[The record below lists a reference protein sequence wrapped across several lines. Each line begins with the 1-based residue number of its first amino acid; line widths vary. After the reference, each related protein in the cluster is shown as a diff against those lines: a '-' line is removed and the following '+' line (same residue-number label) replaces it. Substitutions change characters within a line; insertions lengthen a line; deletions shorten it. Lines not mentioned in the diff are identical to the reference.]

1 MSHLNRRTFIK
12 NSALA
17 AAVAGLSAQTYAQ
30 SAGANGDL
38 RVAVVGFRSRGNE
51 HIKEL
56 KKIKGVRIVA
66 LCDVDS
72 NVVAKG
78 LKENPGAKGYT
89 DMRKMLEDK
98 DIDAVS
104 IASPNHLHAI
114 QGIWSLQAGKHLYI
128 EKPLSHNIFEGQQL
142 VAASNHFSKL
152 VVQAGTQSRS
162 GAGIRAAIKDVHA
175 GKYGKVKVSRAICYK
190 RRKSIG
196 PAMKNAVSADID
208 YDLWNGPAD
217 IQESIRGNQT
227 DKVQETNST
236 GAVHYDWHW
245 FWNYGG
251 GDLCNQAIHEIDIA
265 RWFLN
270 THEVAPEVVSVG
282 GRFGYVD
289 CAETPNT
296 FISIHNYAAAP
307 LITEVYGLTS
317 DGKINGPM
325 NKFGPFSEINKDH
338 KEKKSAKSPE
348 IGIIVECENATIVVP
363 DYNSAQVYDKDGKF
377 VKTYGKTVDS
387 VDLTGGASGHHANW
401 VEGIRKGSSA
411 NIHAPVRECHLS
423 TALVH
428 SANIS
433 FRLGAKKSAGEIKE
447 ALKASSGLSEAFGR
461 MAEHLGRNGV
471 NLDEAKA
478 TLGAPLTQDTKTE
491 LFTGANAE
499 AANRDL
505 VAKRTGRKGFEIPTT
520 F

>member
-1 MSHLNRRTFIK
+1 VL
-12 NSALA
+12 
-17 AAVAGLSAQTYAQ
+17 
-30 SAGANGDL
+30 
-38 RVAVVGFRSRGNE
+38 
-51 HIKEL
+51 
-56 KKIKGVRIVA
+56 
-66 LCDVDS
+66 
-72 NVVAKG
+72 AKG
-78 LKENPGAKGYT
+78 LKAIPGAKGYA
-89 DMRKMLEDK
+89 DIRKMLEDK

-104 IASPNHLHAI
+104 IASPNHLHSI
-114 QGIWSLQAGKHLYI
+114 QGIWTLQAGKHLFI

-142 VAASNHFSKL
+142 VAASQHFNKL
-152 VVQAGTQSRS
+152 IVQAGTQSRS
-162 GAGIRAAIKDVHA
+162 GAGIIAAVKDVHA

-196 PAMKNAVSADID
+196 PAKKNEIPSTID

-217 IQESIRGNQT
+217 IQESIRGNQS
-227 DKVQETNST
+227 DKNAETTSA

-265 RWFLN
+265 RWFLG

-317 DGKINGPM
+317 DGKMNGPM
-325 NKFGPFSEINKDH
+325 NKFGKF
-338 KEKKSAKSPE
+338 KKAPD
-348 IGIIVECENATIVVP
+348 IGIVVECENGTIVVP
-363 DYNSAQVYDKDGKF
+363 DYNSAQAYDTKGEQTKS
-377 VKTYGKTVDS
+377 YGKAVEQ

-401 VEGIRKGSSA
+401 VACIRKGSA
-411 NIHAPVRECHLS
+411 EGINAPVRECHLS

-433 FRLGAKKSAGEIKE
+433 FRLGAKKSPGEIAE
-447 ALKASSGLSEAFGR
+447 AVKANAGLAEAYGR
-461 MAEHLGRNGV
+461 MKDHLGVNGV
-471 NLDEAKA
+471 NLDESKA
-478 TLGAPLTQDTKTE
+478 VLGVPLTQDTKTE
-491 LFTGANAE
+491 LFTGANAD

-505 VAKRTGRKGFEIPTT
+505 VAKREGRTGFKIPTK

>member
-1 MSHLNRRTFIK
+1 MSQLNRRTFIK

-17 AAVAGLSAQTYAQ
+17 AAVAGISAQTYAQ
-30 SAGANGDL
+30 STGANGDL
-38 RVAVVGFRSRGNE
+38 RVAVVGFRSRGLE
-51 HIKEL
+51 HIREL

-72 NVVAKG
+72 KVVAKG
-78 LKENPGAKGYT
+78 LKDNPGAKGYT

-104 IASPNHLHAI
+104 IASPNHQHSI
-114 QGIWSLQAGKHLYI
+114 QGIWSLQAGKHLYV

-175 GKYGKVKVSRAICYK
+175 GKYGKVKLARAICYK

-196 PAMKNAVSADID
+196 PAQKNAIPSEID

-217 IQESIRGNQT
+217 IQESIRGNET
-227 DKVQETNST
+227 DKVNEAANQ
-236 GAVHYDWHW
+236 GPVHYDWHW

-270 THEVAPEVVSVG
+270 THEVSAEVVSVG

-296 FISIHNYAAAP
+296 FISIHNYADAP
-307 LITEVYGLTS
+307 LITEVYGLTA
-317 DGKINGPM
+317 DGKMNGPS
-325 NKFGPFSEINKDH
+325 NKFGQFSELNKGQ
-338 KEKKSAKSPE
+338 KTAKSPE

-377 VKTYGKTVDS
+377 VKTYGKTVDA

-401 VEGIRKGSSA
+401 VAGILKGS
-411 NIHAPVRECHLS
+411 NEGIHAPVRECHLS

-447 ALKASSGLSEAFGR
+447 AIKASSGLAEAFGR

-471 NLDEAKA
+471 NLDESKA

-491 LFTGANAE
+491 LFTGANAD

-505 VAKRTGRKGFEIPTT
+505 VAKRVGRKGFEIPTT

>member
-56 KKIKGVRIVA
+56 KRIKGVRIVA

-196 PAMKNAVSADID
+196 PAKKNAVSADID

-227 DKVQETNST
+227 DKVNETGSQ
-236 GAVHYDWHW
+236 GSVHYDWHW

-270 THEVAPEVVSVG
+270 THEVSPEVVSVG

-325 NKFGPFSEINKDH
+325 NKFGAFSEINKDH

-377 VKTYGKTVDS
+377 VKTYGKTVDA

-401 VEGIRKGSSA
+401 VAGIRKGSSEG
-411 NIHAPVRECHLS
+411 IHAPVRECHLS

-433 FRLGAKKSAGEIKE
+433 FRLGAKKSAGEIKD

>member
-1 MSHLNRRTFIK
+1 MLGLHPKSSLMSQLNRRTFIK
-12 NSALA
+12 NTAIA
-17 AAVAGLSAQTYAQ
+17 TAVAGLSARSFAQ
-30 SAGANGDL
+30 STGANGDL
-38 RVAVVGFRSRGNE
+38 RVAVVGFRSRGME

-56 KKIKGVRIVA
+56 QKIKGVRIVA
-66 LCDVDS
+66 LCDVDAT
-72 NVVAKG
+72 VVAKG
-78 LKENPGAKGYT
+78 LKAIPGAKGYS
-89 DMRKMLEDK
+89 DIRKMLEDK

-104 IASPNHLHAI
+104 IASPNHQHSI
-114 QGIWSLQAGKHLYI
+114 QGIWSLQAGKHLYV

-142 VAASNHFSKL
+142 VAASQHFDKL
-152 VVQAGTQSRS
+152 IVQAGTQSRS
-162 GAGIRAAIKDVHA
+162 GAGIIAAVKDVHA
-175 GKYGKVKVSRAICYK
+175 GKYGKVKVARAICYK

-196 PAMKNAVSADID
+196 PAKKNEIASSID

-217 IQESIRGNQT
+217 IQESIRGNQS
-227 DKVQETNST
+227 DKNSETTST

-265 RWFLN
+265 RWFLG
-270 THEVAPEVVSVG
+270 THEVAPEVISIG

-296 FISIHNYAAAP
+296 FLSIHNYANAP
-307 LITEVYGLTS
+307 LITEVRGLTA
-317 DGKINGPM
+317 DGKMGGPSD
-325 NKFGPFSEINKDH
+325 KFGKFK
-338 KEKKSAKSPE
+338 KSPE

-363 DYNSAQVYDKDGKF
+363 DYNSAQVYDAKGEQIKS
-377 VKTYGKTVDS
+377 YGKAVDQ

-401 VEGIRKGSSA
+401 VAGIRKGSSEG
-411 NIHAPVRECHLS
+411 IHAPVRECHLS

-433 FRLGAKKSAGEIKE
+433 FRLGAKKSPGEIAE
-447 ALKASSGLSEAFGR
+447 AVKANAGLAEAYGR
-461 MAEHLGRNGV
+461 MKEHLGVNGI
-471 NLDEAKA
+471 NLDESKA
-478 TLGAPLTQDTKTE
+478 ILGLPLTQDTKTE
-491 LFTGANAE
+491 LFTGANAD

-505 VAKRTGRKGFEIPTT
+505 VAKREGRAGFKIPTK

>member
-1 MSHLNRRTFIK
+1 MSQLNRRTFIK
-12 NSALA
+12 NTAIA
-17 AAVAGLSAQTYAQ
+17 TAVAGLSARSFAQ
-30 SAGANGDL
+30 STGANGDL
-38 RVAVVGFRSRGNE
+38 RVAVVGFRSRGME

-56 KKIKGVRIVA
+56 QKIKGVRIVA

-78 LKENPGAKGYT
+78 LKAIPGAKGYA
-89 DMRKMLEDK
+89 DIRKMLEDK

-104 IASPNHLHAI
+104 IASPNHQHSI

-142 VAASNHFSKL
+142 VAASEHFNKL
-152 VVQAGTQSRS
+152 IVQAGTQSRS
-162 GAGIRAAIKDVHA
+162 GAGIIAAVKDVHA
-175 GKYGKVKVSRAICYK
+175 GKYGKVKVARAICYK

-196 PAMKNAVSADID
+196 PAKKNEIPSTID

-217 IQESIRGNQT
+217 IQESIRGNQS
-227 DKVQETNST
+227 DKNAETTSA

-265 RWFLN
+265 RWFLG

-307 LITEVYGLTS
+307 LITEVYGLTA
-317 DGKINGPM
+317 DGKMNGPM
-325 NKFGPFSEINKDH
+325 NKFGKF
-338 KEKKSAKSPE
+338 KKAPD
-348 IGIIVECENATIVVP
+348 IGIVVECENGTIVVP
-363 DYNSAQVYDKDGKF
+363 DYNSAQAYDTKGEQIKS
-377 VKTYGKTVDS
+377 YGKAVEQ

-401 VEGIRKGSSA
+401 VACIRKGSSEG
-411 NIHAPVRECHLS
+411 IHAPVRECHLS

-433 FRLGAKKSAGEIKE
+433 FRLGAKKSSGEIAE
-447 ALKASSGLSEAFGR
+447 AVKANAGLAEAYGR
-461 MAEHLGRNGV
+461 MKDHLGVNGV
-471 NLDEAKA
+471 NLDETKA
-478 TLGAPLTQDTKTE
+478 VLGVPLTQDTKTE

-505 VAKRTGRKGFEIPTT
+505 VAKREGRAGFKIPTK

>member
-38 RVAVVGFRSRGNE
+38 RVAVVGFRSRGLN
-51 HIKEL
+51 HIEDL

-72 NVVAKG
+72 KVLAKG
-78 LKENPGAKGYT
+78 LKANPGAKGYT
-89 DMRKMLEDK
+89 DIRKMLEDK

-104 IASPNHLHAI
+104 IASPNHQHSI

-152 VVQAGTQSRS
+152 IVQAGTQSRS

-196 PAMKNAVSADID
+196 PATKNAIPSEID

-217 IQESIRGNQT
+217 IQESIRGNQS
-227 DKVQETNST
+227 DKVQETGSA

-270 THEVAPEVVSVG
+270 TQEVSPEVVSVG

-325 NKFGPFSEINKDH
+325 NKFGKF
-338 KEKKSAKSPE
+338 KKAPD
-348 IGIIVECENATIVVP
+348 IGIVVECENGTIVVP
-363 DYNSAQVYDKDGKF
+363 DYNSAQAYDTNGEQTKS
-377 VKTYGKTVDS
+377 YGKSVDQ

-401 VEGIRKGSSA
+401 VAAIRKGSSVDI
-411 NIHAPVRECHLS
+411 NSPVRDCHLS

-433 FRLGAKKSAGEIKE
+433 FRLGAKKSAGEIKD

-461 MAEHLGRNGV
+461 MADHLGRNGV

-478 TLGAPLTQDTKTE
+478 VLGAPLTQDTKTE

>member
-1 MSHLNRRTFIK
+1 MPTLNRRNFLK
-12 NSALA
+12 NSAMA
-17 AAVAGLSAQTYAQ
+17 AAVAGLSAQSFAQ
-30 SAGANGDL
+30 STGANGDL
-38 RVAVVGFRSRGNE
+38 RVAVVGFRSRGME

-56 KKIKGVRIVA
+56 KKLKGVRIVA

-72 NVVAKG
+72 KILAKG
-78 LKENPGAKGYT
+78 LKEVPEAKGYA
-89 DMRKMLEDK
+89 DIRKMLEDK

-104 IASPNHLHAI
+104 IATPNHQHSI
-114 QGIWSLQAGKHLYI
+114 QGIWTLQAGKHLYV
-128 EKPLSHNIFEGQQL
+128 EKPVSHNIFEGQQL
-142 VAASNHFSKL
+142 VAATNHFSKL

-162 GAGIRAAIKDVHA
+162 GVGIRAAVKDVHA
-175 GKYGKVKVSRAICYK
+175 GKYGKVKVARAICYK

-196 PAMKNAVSADID
+196 PAKKNAIPSEID
-208 YDLWNGPAD
+208 YDLWHGPAEL
-217 IQESIRGNQT
+217 QESIRGNQT
-227 DKVQETNST
+227 DKTQQSSSF

-265 RWFLN
+265 RWFLG

-289 CAETPNT
+289 CGETPNT
-296 FISIHNYAAAP
+296 FISIHNYAEAP
-307 LITEVYGLTS
+307 LISEVYGLTA
-317 DGKINGPM
+317 DGKINGPSNTYGQFAEL
-325 NKFGPFSEINKDH
+325 NKGKG
-338 KEKKSAKSPE
+338 AKSPE

-377 VKTYGKTVDS
+377 VKSYGKTVET
-387 VDLTGGASGHHANW
+387 VDLSGGASGHHANW
-401 VEGIRKGSSA
+401 VECVRKGSAES
-411 NIHAPVRECHLS
+411 IHAPLRECHVS

-433 FRLGAKKSAGEIKE
+433 FRLGAKKTAGEIKD
-447 ALKASSGLSEAFGR
+447 ALKASSGLAEAFGR

-471 NLDEAKA
+471 NLDETKA
-478 TLGAPLTQDTKTE
+478 VLGVPLTQDTKTE

>member
-38 RVAVVGFRSRGNE
+38 RVAVVGFRSRGLN
-51 HIKEL
+51 HIEDL

-72 NVVAKG
+72 KVLAKG
-78 LKENPGAKGYT
+78 LKANPGAKGYT
-89 DMRKMLEDK
+89 DIRKMLEDK

-104 IASPNHLHAI
+104 IASPNHQHSI

-152 VVQAGTQSRS
+152 IVQAGTQSRS

-196 PAMKNAVSADID
+196 PATKNAIPSEID

-217 IQESIRGNQT
+217 IQESIRGNQS
-227 DKVQETNST
+227 DKVQETGSA

-270 THEVAPEVVSVG
+270 TQEVSPEVVSVG

-325 NKFGPFSEINKDH
+325 NKFGKF
-338 KEKKSAKSPE
+338 KKAPD
-348 IGIIVECENATIVVP
+348 IGIVVECENGTIVVP
-363 DYNSAQVYDKDGKF
+363 DYNSAQAYDTNGEQTKS
-377 VKTYGKTVDS
+377 YGKSVDQ

-401 VEGIRKGSSA
+401 VAAIRKGSSVDI
-411 NIHAPVRECHLS
+411 NSPVRDCHLS

-433 FRLGAKKSAGEIKE
+433 FRLGAKKSAGEIKD

-478 TLGAPLTQDTKTE
+478 VLGAPLTQDTKTE

>member
-1 MSHLNRRTFIK
+1 MSQLNRRTFIK

-38 RVAVVGFRSRGNE
+38 RVAVVGFRSRGLE

-56 KKIKGVRIVA
+56 QKLKGVRIVA

-72 NVVAKG
+72 KVVAKG
-78 LKENPGAKGYT
+78 LKAIPGAKGYS
-89 DMRKMLEDK
+89 DIRKMLEDK

-104 IASPNHLHAI
+104 IASPNHQHSI
-114 QGIWSLQAGKHLYI
+114 QGIWSLQAGKHLYV

-142 VAASNHFSKL
+142 VAASQHFSKL

-162 GAGIRAAIKDVHA
+162 GVGIRAAIKDVHA
-175 GKYGKVKVSRAICYK
+175 GKYGKVTLARAICYK

-196 PAMKNAVSADID
+196 PAKKNAIPSEID

-217 IQESIRGNQT
+217 IQESIRGNES
-227 DKVQETNST
+227 DKVNEAANN
-236 GAVHYDWHW
+236 GPVHYDWHW

-265 RWFLN
+265 RWFLG

-282 GRFGYVD
+282 GRFGYTD

-296 FISIHNYAAAP
+296 FVSIHNYAAAP
-307 LITEVYGLTS
+307 LITEVYGLTA
-317 DGKINGPM
+317 DGKMNGPS
-325 NKFGPFSEINKDH
+325 NKFGQF
-338 KEKKSAKSPE
+338 KERNSGEKTAKSPE
-348 IGIIVECENATIVVP
+348 IGIIVECENATLVVP
-363 DYNSAQVYDKDGKF
+363 DYNSCQVYDKDGKF
-377 VKTYGKTVDS
+377 GLSYGKTVDT

-401 VEGIRKGSSA
+401 VEGIRKGS
-411 NIHAPVRECHLS
+411 NEGIHAPVRECHLS

-433 FRLGAKKSAGEIKE
+433 YRVGAKKSAGEIKE
-447 ALKASSGLSEAFGR
+447 AIKASSGLSEAFGR

-505 VAKRTGRKGFEIPTT
+505 VAKRTGRKGFEIPTS

>member
-56 KKIKGVRIVA
+56 KRIKGVRIVA

-152 VVQAGTQSRS
+152 IVQAGTQSRS

-196 PAMKNAVSADID
+196 PAKKNAVSADID

-227 DKVQETNST
+227 DKVNETGSQ
-236 GAVHYDWHW
+236 GSVHYDWHW

-270 THEVAPEVVSVG
+270 THEVSPEVVSVG

-377 VKTYGKTVDS
+377 VKTYGKTVDA

-401 VEGIRKGSSA
+401 VAGIRKGT
-411 NIHAPVRECHLS
+411 NEGIHAPVRECHLS

-447 ALKASSGLSEAFGR
+447 TLKASSGLSEAFGR

-471 NLDEAKA
+471 NLDESKA

>member
-1 MSHLNRRTFIK
+1 MLRTITPKVIMMSPLNRRHFIK

-17 AAVAGLSAQTYAQ
+17 AAALGLSARSYAQ
-30 SAGANGDL
+30 VSGANSDL
-38 RVAVVGFRSRGNE
+38 RVGVVGFRSRGSE
-51 HIKEL
+51 HLKEL
-56 KKIKGVRIVA
+56 GKIKGVRIAA

-72 NVVAKG
+72 DVVAKG
-78 LKENPGAKGYT
+78 LKSHPNAKGFT
-89 DMRKMLEDK
+89 DIRKMLESGEV
-98 DIDAVS
+98 DAVS
-104 IASPNHLHAI
+104 IASPNHQHAL
-114 QGIWSLQAGKHLYI
+114 QGIWTLQAGKHLYV

-142 VAASNHFSKL
+142 VAASKHFDKL
-152 VVQAGTQSRS
+152 IVQAGTQSRS
-162 GAGIRAAIKDVHA
+162 GQGIRAAIKDVHA
-175 GKYGKVKVSRAICYK
+175 GVYGKVKVARAICYK

-196 PAMKNAVSADID
+196 PAKKHEIPANID
-208 YDLWNGPAD
+208 YDLWHGPAD

-227 DKVQETNST
+227 DKVNETTNT

-282 GRFGYVD
+282 GRFGYSD

-296 FISIHNYAAAP
+296 FISIHNYAHAP
-307 LITEVYGLTS
+307 LITEVRGLTAN
-317 DGKINGPM
+317 GKIDGPSD
-325 NKFGPFSEINKDH
+325 KFGKFKR
-338 KEKKSAKSPE
+338 SPE

-363 DYNSAQVYDKDGKF
+363 DYNSAQVYDKDGNQ
-377 VKTYGKTVDS
+377 VKSYGKVIEQ
-387 VDLTGGASGHHANW
+387 VDLSGGASGHHANW
-401 VEGIRKGSSA
+401 VECIRKGSA
-411 NIHAPVRECHLS
+411 ENIHAPVRECFLS

-433 FRLGAKKSAGEIKE
+433 FRLGAKKSAGEINDAIKS
-447 ALKASSGLSEAFGR
+447 SSGLAEAFSR
-461 MAEHLGRNGV
+461 MQDHLGVNGV
-471 NLDEAKA
+471 KLDETKA
-478 TLGAPLTQDTKTE
+478 ILGAPLTVDTKTE
-491 LFTGANAE
+491 LFTGANAA
-499 AANRDL
+499 AANADL

>member
-1 MSHLNRRTFIK
+1 MLGYHPKSSLMSQLNRRTFIK
-12 NSALA
+12 NTAIA
-17 AAVAGLSAQTYAQ
+17 TAVAGLSARSFAQ
-30 SAGANGDL
+30 STGANGDL
-38 RVAVVGFRSRGNE
+38 RVAVVGFRSRGME

-56 KKIKGVRIVA
+56 QKIKGVRVVA

-72 NVVAKG
+72 TVLAKG
-78 LKENPGAKGYT
+78 LKAIPGAKGYA
-89 DMRKMLEDK
+89 DIRKMLEDK

-104 IASPNHLHAI
+104 IASPNHQHSI

-142 VAASNHFSKL
+142 VAASQHFSKL

-162 GAGIRAAIKDVHA
+162 GAGIIAAVKDVHA

-196 PAMKNAVSADID
+196 PAKKNEIPSTID

-217 IQESIRGNQT
+217 IQESIRGNQS
-227 DKVQETNST
+227 DKNSETTST
-236 GAVHYDWHW
+236 GSVHYDWHW

-265 RWFLN
+265 RWFLG
-270 THEVAPEVVSVG
+270 THEVAPEVISIG

-307 LITEVYGLTS
+307 LITEVYGLTA
-317 DGKINGPM
+317 DGKMNGAM
-325 NKFGPFSEINKDH
+325 NKFGKF
-338 KEKKSAKSPE
+338 KKAPD
-348 IGIIVECENATIVVP
+348 IGIVVECENGTIVVP
-363 DYNSAQVYDKDGKF
+363 DYNSAQAYDLSGKLI
-377 VKTYGKTVDS
+377 KSYGKVVDQ

-401 VEGIRKGSSA
+401 VAGILKGSSA
-411 NIHAPVRECHLS
+411 DINAPVRECHLS

-447 ALKASSGLSEAFGR
+447 AIKSSSGLAEAFGR

-491 LFTGANAE
+491 LFTGANAD

-505 VAKRTGRKGFEIPTT
+505 VAKRAGRKGFEIPTT

>member
-1 MSHLNRRTFIK
+1 MSHLDRRNFIK
-12 NSALA
+12 NSVLA

-38 RVAVVGFRSRGNE
+38 RVAVVGFRSRGME

-56 KKIKGVRIVA
+56 KKLKGVRIVA

-72 NVVAKG
+72 KILAKG
-78 LKENPGAKGYT
+78 LKEVPEAKGYT

-104 IASPNHLHAI
+104 IATPNHQHAI
-114 QGIWSLQAGKHLYI
+114 QGIWTLQAGKHLYV
-128 EKPLSHNIFEGQQL
+128 EKPVSHNIFEGQQL
-142 VAASNHFSKL
+142 VAAANHFSKL

-162 GAGIRAAIKDVHA
+162 GVGIRAAVKDVHA
-175 GKYGKVKVSRAICYK
+175 GKYGKVKLARAICYK

-196 PAMKNAVSADID
+196 PAKKNAIPSEID
-208 YDLWNGPAD
+208 YDLWHGPAD
-217 IQESIRGNQT
+217 LQESIRGNQT
-227 DKVQETNST
+227 DKVQQSSSF
-236 GAVHYDWHW
+236 GPVHYDWHW

-265 RWFLN
+265 RWFLG
-270 THEVAPEVVSVG
+270 THEVSPEVVSVG

-289 CAETPNT
+289 CGETPNT
-296 FISIHNYAAAP
+296 FVSVHNYAAAP
-307 LITEVYGLTS
+307 LITEVYGLTA
-317 DGKINGPM
+317 DGKINGPSNTFGQFAEL
-325 NKFGPFSEINKDH
+325 NKGN
-338 KEKKSAKSPE
+338 KSAKSPE
-348 IGIIVECENATIVVP
+348 IGIIVECENATLVVP
-363 DYNSAQVYDKDGKF
+363 DYNSAQVYDKEGKF
-377 VKTYGKTVDS
+377 VKSYGKTVET
-387 VDLTGGASGHHANW
+387 VDLSGGASGHHANW
-401 VEGIRKGSSA
+401 VECVRKGSSA
-411 NIHAPVRECHLS
+411 DIHAPLRECHVS

-433 FRLGAKKSAGEIKE
+433 FRLGAKKTAGEIKD
-447 ALKASSGLSEAFGR
+447 ALKASSGLAEAFGR

-471 NLDEAKA
+471 NLDETKA
-478 TLGAPLTQDTKTE
+478 VLGVPLTQDTQTE

-505 VAKRTGRKGFEIPTT
+505 VAKRAGRKGFEIPTT

>member
-1 MSHLNRRTFIK
+1 MSQLNRRTFIK
-12 NSALA
+12 NTAIA
-17 AAVAGLSAQTYAQ
+17 TAVAGLSARSFAQ
-30 SAGANGDL
+30 STGANGDL
-38 RVAVVGFRSRGNE
+38 RVAVVGFRSRGME

-56 KKIKGVRIVA
+56 QKIKGVRVVA

-72 NVVAKG
+72 TVLAKG
-78 LKENPGAKGYT
+78 LKAIPGAKGYA
-89 DMRKMLEDK
+89 DIRKMLEDK

-104 IASPNHLHAI
+104 IASPNHLHSI
-114 QGIWSLQAGKHLYI
+114 QGIWTLQAGKHLFI

-142 VAASNHFSKL
+142 VAASQHFNKL
-152 VVQAGTQSRS
+152 IVQAGTQSRS
-162 GAGIRAAIKDVHA
+162 GAGIIAAVKDVHA
-175 GKYGKVKVSRAICYK
+175 GKYGKVKVARAICYK

-196 PAMKNAVSADID
+196 PAKKNEIPSTID

-217 IQESIRGNQT
+217 IQESIRGNQS
-227 DKVQETNST
+227 DKNAETTSA

-265 RWFLN
+265 RWFLG

-317 DGKINGPM
+317 DGKMNGPM
-325 NKFGPFSEINKDH
+325 NKFGKF
-338 KEKKSAKSPE
+338 KKAPD
-348 IGIIVECENATIVVP
+348 IGIVVECENGTIVVP
-363 DYNSAQVYDKDGKF
+363 DYNSAQAYDTKGEQTKS
-377 VKTYGKTVDS
+377 YGKAVEQ

-401 VEGIRKGSSA
+401 VACIRKGSA
-411 NIHAPVRECHLS
+411 EGINAPVRECHLS

-433 FRLGAKKSAGEIKE
+433 FRLGAKKSPGEIAE
-447 ALKASSGLSEAFGR
+447 AVKANAGLAEAYGR
-461 MAEHLGRNGV
+461 MKDHLGVNGV
-471 NLDEAKA
+471 NLDESKA
-478 TLGAPLTQDTKTE
+478 VLGVPLTQDTKTE
-491 LFTGANAE
+491 LFTGANAD

-505 VAKRTGRKGFEIPTT
+505 VAKREGRTGFKIPTK

>member
-38 RVAVVGFRSRGNE
+38 RVAVVGFRSRGLN
-51 HIKEL
+51 HIEDL

-72 NVVAKG
+72 KVLAKG
-78 LKENPGAKGYT
+78 LKANPGAKGYT

-104 IASPNHLHAI
+104 IASPNHQHAI

-152 VVQAGTQSRS
+152 IVQAGTQSRS

-196 PAMKNAVSADID
+196 PATKNAIPSEID

-217 IQESIRGNQT
+217 IQESIRGNQS
-227 DKVQETNST
+227 DKVQETGSA

-270 THEVAPEVVSVG
+270 TQEVSPEVVSVG

-325 NKFGPFSEINKDH
+325 NKFGKF
-338 KEKKSAKSPE
+338 KKAPD
-348 IGIIVECENATIVVP
+348 IGIVVECENGTIVVP
-363 DYNSAQVYDKDGKF
+363 DYNSAQAYDTNGEQTKS
-377 VKTYGKTVDS
+377 YGKSVDQ

-401 VEGIRKGSSA
+401 VAAIRKGSSVDI
-411 NIHAPVRECHLS
+411 NSPVRDCHLS

-433 FRLGAKKSAGEIKE
+433 FRLGAKKSAGEIKD

-461 MAEHLGRNGV
+461 MADHLGRNGV

-478 TLGAPLTQDTKTE
+478 VLGAPLTQDTKTE

>member
-56 KKIKGVRIVA
+56 KRIKGVRIVA

-89 DMRKMLEDK
+89 DIRKMLEDK

-104 IASPNHLHAI
+104 IASPNHQHSI

-196 PAMKNAVSADID
+196 SAMKNAVSADID

-227 DKVQETNST
+227 DKVQETGSQ
-236 GAVHYDWHW
+236 GSVHYDWHW

-270 THEVAPEVVSVG
+270 TREVSPEVVSVG

-325 NKFGPFSEINKDH
+325 NKFGQFAELNKGQ
-338 KEKKSAKSPE
+338 KSAKSPE

-363 DYNSAQVYDKDGKF
+363 DYNSAQAYDLSGKLI
-377 VKTYGKTVDS
+377 KSYGKTVDA

-401 VEGIRKGSSA
+401 VSHIRKGSSVD
-411 NIHAPVRECHLS
+411 IHSPVHDCHLS

-433 FRLGAKKSAGEIKE
+433 FRLGAKKNAGEIKD

-478 TLGAPLTQDTKTE
+478 VLGAPLTQDTKTE

>member
-1 MSHLNRRTFIK
+1 MSQLHRRTFLK
-12 NSALA
+12 TSAMAVA
-17 AAVAGLSAQTYAQ
+17 AAGLSARLHAQ
-30 SAGANGDL
+30 AAGANGDL
-38 RVAVVGFRSRGNE
+38 RVAVVGFRSRGME

-56 KKIKGVRIVA
+56 KRIKGVRIVA

-72 NVVAKG
+72 RVVAKG
-78 LKENPGAKGYT
+78 LKDNPGAKGYT
-89 DMRKMLEDK
+89 DMRKMLENK
-98 DIDAVS
+98 EIDAVS
-104 IASPNHLHAI
+104 IASPNHQHSI
-114 QGIWSLQAGKHLYI
+114 QGIWTLQAGKHLYV

-142 VAASNHFSKL
+142 VAASEHFSKL
-152 VVQAGTQSRS
+152 IVQAGTQSRS
-162 GAGIRAAIKDVHA
+162 GVGIIAAVKDVHA
-175 GKYGKVKVSRAICYK
+175 GKYGKVKVARAICYK

-196 PAMKNAVSADID
+196 PAKKNEIPSTID
-208 YDLWNGPAD
+208 YDLWHGPAD
-217 IQESIRGNQT
+217 IQESIRGNQS
-227 DKVQETNST
+227 DKNAETASA

-265 RWFLN
+265 RWFLG

-296 FISIHNYAAAP
+296 FISIHNYAGAP
-307 LITEVYGLTS
+307 LISEVYGLTA

-325 NKFGPFSEINKDH
+325 NKFGKF
-338 KEKKSAKSPE
+338 KKAPD
-348 IGIIVECENATIVVP
+348 IGIVVECENATIVVP
-363 DYNSAQVYDKDGKF
+363 DYNSAQAYDTKGELIKS
-377 VKTYGKTVDS
+377 YGKAVEQ

-401 VEGIRKGSSA
+401 VACIRKGSA
-411 NIHAPVRECHLS
+411 EGIHAPVRECHLS
-423 TALVH
+423 TSLVH

-433 FRLGAKKSAGEIKE
+433 FRLGAKKSAGEIAE
-447 ALKASSGLSEAFGR
+447 ALKSSAGLSEAFGR
-461 MAEHLGRNGV
+461 MKDHLGVNGV
-471 NLDEAKA
+471 KLDETKA
-478 TLGAPLTQDTKTE
+478 TLGLPLTLDTKTE

-505 VAKRTGRKGFEIPTT
+505 VAKREGRAGFKIPTK

>member
-1 MSHLNRRTFIK
+1 MSQLNRRTFIK
-12 NSALA
+12 NTAIA
-17 AAVAGLSAQTYAQ
+17 TAVAGLSARSFAQ
-30 SAGANGDL
+30 STGANGDL
-38 RVAVVGFRSRGNE
+38 RVAVVGFRSRGME

-56 KKIKGVRIVA
+56 QKIKGVRIVA

-72 NVVAKG
+72 TVVAKG
-78 LKENPGAKGYT
+78 LKAIPGAKGYA
-89 DMRKMLEDK
+89 DIRKMLEDK

-104 IASPNHLHAI
+104 IASPNHQHSI

-142 VAASNHFSKL
+142 VAASEHFNKL
-152 VVQAGTQSRS
+152 IVQAGTQSRS
-162 GAGIRAAIKDVHA
+162 GAGIIAAVKDVHA
-175 GKYGKVKVSRAICYK
+175 GKYGKVKVARAICYK

-196 PAMKNAVSADID
+196 PAKKNEIPSTID

-217 IQESIRGNQT
+217 IQESIRGNQS
-227 DKVQETNST
+227 DKNAETTSA

-265 RWFLN
+265 RWFLG

-307 LITEVYGLTS
+307 LITEVYGLTA
-317 DGKINGPM
+317 DGKMNGPM
-325 NKFGPFSEINKDH
+325 NKFGKF
-338 KEKKSAKSPE
+338 KKAPD
-348 IGIIVECENATIVVP
+348 IGIVVECENGTIVVP
-363 DYNSAQVYDKDGKF
+363 DYNSAQAYDTKGEQIKS
-377 VKTYGKTVDS
+377 YGKAVEQ

-401 VEGIRKGSSA
+401 VACIRKGSSEG
-411 NIHAPVRECHLS
+411 IHAPVRECHLS

-433 FRLGAKKSAGEIKE
+433 FRLGAKKSSGEIAE
-447 ALKASSGLSEAFGR
+447 AVKANAGLAEAYGR
-461 MAEHLGRNGV
+461 MKDHLGVNGV
-471 NLDEAKA
+471 NLDETKA
-478 TLGAPLTQDTKTE
+478 VLGVPLTQDTKTE

-505 VAKRTGRKGFEIPTT
+505 VAKREGRAGFKIPTK

>member
-1 MSHLNRRTFIK
+1 MTPLNRRSFIK

-72 NVVAKG
+72 AVVANG
-78 LKENPGAKGYT
+78 LKDNPGAKGYT
-89 DMRKMLEDK
+89 DIRKMLEDK
-98 DIDAVS
+98 GIDAVS
-104 IASPNHLHAI
+104 NSTPNHLHAI
-114 QGIWSLQAGKHLYI
+114 QGIWTLQAGKHLYV

-196 PAMKNAVSADID
+196 PAQKNSLPSEID

-217 IQESIRGNQT
+217 IHETIRGHQT
-227 DKVQETNST
+227 DKVNQSGNF

-270 THEVAPEVVSVG
+270 TSEVSPEVVSVG

-296 FISIHNYAAAP
+296 FISVHNYAVAP

-317 DGKINGPM
+317 DGTVNGPM
-325 NKFGPFSEINKDH
+325 NRFGRF
-338 KEKKSAKSPE
+338 KENNPGEKSAKTPD
-348 IGIIVECENATIVVP
+348 IGIVVECENATIVVP
-363 DYNSAQVYDKDGKF
+363 DYVSAQAYDLTGKLI
-377 VKTYGKTVDS
+377 KSYGKTVDA

-401 VEGIRKGSSA
+401 VAHIRKGTNA
-411 NIHAPVRECHLS
+411 GIHAPVHDCHVS

-433 FRLGAKKSAGEIKE
+433 FRLGAKKSPGEIKD
-447 ALKASSGLSEAFGR
+447 ALKTSSGLAEAFGR

-471 NLDEAKA
+471 NLDESKA
-478 TLGAPLTQDTKTE
+478 VLGAPLTQDTKTE